1 MKYHI
6 KEHTFKILISFPS
19 SICDFDKFF
28 LLILLI
34 ATSQSVFWKEKKKCY
49 FWKLFNKNNS
59 MGEKSISLKM
69 LFSKFMYSTEGGK
82 VEKNHESD
90 FMTYSVT
97 CPADSH

>member
-34 ATSQSVFWKEKKKCY
+34 ATSQSVFWKEK
-49 FWKLFNKNNS
+49 N
-59 MGEKSISLKM
+59 
-69 LFSKFMYSTEGGK
+69 
-82 VEKNHESD
+82 
-90 FMTYSVT
+90 SVT
-97 CPADSH
+97 SGNYFMEIIQRGKNL